1 VEARHVLRPQ
11 EVALEVI
18 VAGLQNMHHLQKVG
32 LNAVIL
38 KPQFAVFI
46 TQETNSALSSVKS
59 KFSGYFRIL
68 NFSYMTPFSTPTV
81 QNIFAD
87 GFATKDWRASQ
98 FLEGNSSCMVC
109 VPLRQLWA
117 KLQL

>member
-1 VEARHVLRPQ
+1 METRHVLRPQ

-18 VAGLQNMHHLQKVG
+18 VAGLQNMHHLQTVQKKVG

-46 TQETNSALSSVKS
+46 TQETKSALRSVKS

-68 NFSYMTPFSTPTV
+68 NFS
-81 QNIFAD
+81 
-87 GFATKDWRASQ
+87 
-98 FLEGNSSCMVC
+98 
-109 VPLRQLWA
+109 
-117 KLQL
+117 